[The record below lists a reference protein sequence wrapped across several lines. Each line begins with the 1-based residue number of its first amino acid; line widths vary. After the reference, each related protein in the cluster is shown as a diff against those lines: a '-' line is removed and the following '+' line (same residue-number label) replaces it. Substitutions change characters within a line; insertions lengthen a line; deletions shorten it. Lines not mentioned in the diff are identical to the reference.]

1 MKTLLLSVTAAL
13 ALNPVLVTPSVA
25 QEMGEADFTAR
36 CARCHA
42 VAKAVALTRG
52 HDEAGER
59 MRWLDGKLARHHAR
73 DAAQRARIIA
83 YLESAL
89 KKTAK

>member
-1 MKTLLLSVTAAL
+1 MKAFFLSAIAAL
-13 ALNPVLVTPSVA
+13 ALNPAFITPAMA

-36 CARCHA
+36 CARCHT
-42 VAKAVALTRG
+42 VAKALALTRG

-83 YLESAL
+83 YLESAR
-89 KKTAK
+89 KQPAK